1 MDVSFII
8 VNWNTKKLLEQA
20 IASIYKHAKDINY
33 EIIVVDNASTDGS
46 AEHVKRKFPKVKL
59 IINNQNL
66 GFAKANNQAIK
77 IAKGE
82 FIFLLNSDAYL
93 IDESLKNLI
102 TRARQIPNLGAI
114 APQILNEDRSIQQSV
129 GYNPD
134 LVRVILW
141 MSFID
146 DLPFGDFLKPYHV
159 DHDRFYKKEHKVDW
173 ITGAAFMIPRN
184 VIAKV
189 GLLDA
194 NIFMYGEDVDWC
206 LRIKYAGFEIY
217 YSPAARL
224 IHIGRGSAGKIS
236 KNAILGEYKGLI
248 YVYTKHKGKFSLQ
261 MLRLLLKIG
270 ALARIIIF
278 GALGRKE
285 TAKFY
290 VEANKL
296 LRQNDGAL

>member
-20 IASIYKHAKDINY
+20 IASLYKYAKGFTF
-33 EIIVVDNASTDGS
+33 EIIVVDNASEDGS
-46 AEHVKRKFPKVKL
+46 PQMVKRKFPKVKL
-59 IINNQNL
+59 IKNKENL
-66 GFAKANNQAIK
+66 GFAKGNNIGIK

-93 IDESLKNLI
+93 IDGSLKNLVA
-102 TRARQIPNLGAI
+102 RARQIPNLGAI

-134 LVRVILW
+134 LIRVILW

-159 DHDRFYKKEHKVDW
+159 DHDRFYKKEHRVGW
-173 ITGAAFMIPRN
+173 LTGAAFMVPGN

-206 LRIKYAGFEIY
+206 LRIKKAGFEIY
-217 YSPAARL
+217 YSPAAKL
-224 IHIGRGSAGKIS
+224 VHIGRGSAGKIS

-248 YVYTKHKGKFSLQ
+248 YVYTKHKGKFALQ

-270 ALARIIIF
+270 ALSRIIIF

-290 VEANKL
+290 VEAYKL
-296 LRQNDGAL
+296 LLQNDGAL

>member
-8 VNWNTKKLLEQA
+8 VNWNTKKLIEQA
-20 IASIYKHAKDINY
+20 INSIYKYAKGFTY
-33 EIIVVDNASTDGS
+33 EIILVDNGSEDGS
-46 AEHVKRKFPKVKL
+46 ARMVKTKFPKAKL
-59 IINNQNL
+59 LQSGENL
-66 GFAKANNQAIK
+66 GFAKGNNLGIK
-77 IAKGE
+77 VAKGE

-93 IDESLKNLI
+93 IDDSIASLVK
-102 TRARQIPNLGAI
+102 RAREIPNLGAI

-134 LVRVILW
+134 LVRVIFW

-146 DLPFGDFLKPYHV
+146 DLPFGEYLRPYHV

-173 ITGAAFMIPRN
+173 LTGAAIMVPKK
-184 VIAKV
+184 VIGKV
-189 GLLDA
+189 GSLDG

-206 LRIKYAGFEIY
+206 MRIKKSGFEIY
-217 YSPAARL
+217 YSPVSKL
-224 IHIGRGSAGKIS
+224 VHIGRGSAGKIS

-248 YVYTKHKGKFSLQ
+248 YVYTKHMDKFSLQ
-261 MLRLLLKIG
+261 ILRLLLKIG
-270 ALARIIIF
+270 ALARIFIF

-290 VEANKL
+290 AEAFKVV
-296 LRQNDGAL
+296 